1 MSLINYGLILAS
13 GSGTRFSSD
22 LPKQFAK
29 IAGKTVI
36 EYTID
41 VFEKS
46 NCIDKI
52 ILVMEP
58 NYRYLLKEILLKN
71 NYKKVIKVLNGG
83 ETRKESS
90 SIGVSSIDDAEANV
104 FTQQ

>member
-36 EYTID
+36 EYD
-41 VFEKS
+41 RCF
-46 NCIDKI
+46 
-52 ILVMEP
+52 
-58 NYRYLLKEILLKN
+58 
-71 NYKKVIKVLNGG
+71 
-83 ETRKESS
+83 
-90 SIGVSSIDDAEANV
+90 
-104 FTQQ
+104 